1 MSDTFDTYGIDAP
14 SLDKARAAVEAKL
27 GIAFDAHDSD
37 ARGGLYFIAELNP
50 GTARLTRNWNSLER
64 DWSVPDSPRFS
75 VVLEIS
81 RPAAPDALL
90 SMLTASDDIRHLR
103 REIVPSR
110 GSRR

>member
-14 SLDKARAAVEAKL
+14 SLEEARAAVEAKL
-27 GIAFDAHDSD
+27 GIAFGAHDSD
-37 ARGGLYFIAELNP
+37 ARGGLYFSAELNP

-64 DWSVPDSPRFS
+64 VWSVQDGPRFS

-81 RPAAPDALL
+81 RPAAPDDLL
-90 SMLTASDDIRHLR
+90 ATLTASDDIQHLR

-110 GSRR
+110 GGRR